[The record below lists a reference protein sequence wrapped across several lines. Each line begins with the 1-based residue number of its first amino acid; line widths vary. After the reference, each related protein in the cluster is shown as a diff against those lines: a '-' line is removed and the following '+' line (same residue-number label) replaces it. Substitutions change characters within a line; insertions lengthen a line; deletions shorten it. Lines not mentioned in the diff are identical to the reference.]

1 MCSTHAVTASL
12 KCGPGHFHQ
21 YTIII
26 LNASKSF
33 IELWF
38 PAYNQ
43 RKPIV
48 DFQETFQLLE
58 KLTNSLEILS

>member
-1 MCSTHAVTASL
+1 MQCISNNTHAITASL
-12 KCGPGHFHQ
+12 KCGPGYLHP
-21 YTIII
+21 YTILI

-43 RKPIV
+43 WRQNL
-48 DFQETFQLLE
+48 DFKKYFNYLE
-58 KLTNSLEILS
+58 NSWTP